1 MTTRA
6 SSALTSPRD
15 DIGLFFEAIDLES
28 IRRGYIGFQVAPV
41 IESPF
46 AFGKYSYRDVKSV
59 LKKTDAKRTAEGGF
73 NRISSQFSTNSF
85 QVQQRGLEEQVD
97 YFTAQSNIGLVDS
110 ELVAAEATRHGVL
123 EDHEMQVIDKI
134 NALTATTTLSTSTDK
149 WSHDSSDPV
158 DQFVTYIRNFRL
170 NCGHRPTSLLID
182 QTVVDCLGK
191 NPAVLEAAGHA
202 GSNFAD
208 ALRYNAGREVKK
220 AAIAAALGIGEIIES
235 GGIRNTARDPLAASL
250 VTTLTET
257 DAVLFIRDMGPSTRN
272 VQWLRTVHWSGN
284 GSRVGCAF
292 EQYEEPQTDSTV
304 IRHRM
309 DSTIIEVNSEAVMLI
324 DGVIDTSAL

>member
-1 MTTRA
+1 M
-6 SSALTSPRD
+6 
-15 DIGLFFEAIDLES
+15 
-28 IRRGYIGFQVAPV
+28 
-41 IESPF
+41 
-46 AFGKYSYRDVKSV
+46 
-59 LKKTDAKRTAEGGF
+59 
-73 NRISSQFSTNSF
+73 
-85 QVQQRGLEEQVD
+85 
-97 YFTAQSNIGLVDS
+97 
-110 ELVAAEATRHGVL
+110 
-123 EDHEMQVIDKI
+123 
-134 NALTATTTLSTSTDK
+134 
-149 WSHDSSDPV
+149 
-158 DQFVTYIRNFRL
+158 TYIRNFRL

-272 VQWLRTVHWSGN
+272 VQWLHGALGSN